1 MGLTENH
8 AQAHGHIKILGGGM
22 VGTNA
27 GDMVDEVALAI
38 EMDEAVSLQAPRC
51 PDEARTGN
59 GSGFVLAVINPS
71 SQSTVYL
78 NSICVG
84 QTQTLQPA
92 LSCTHAA
99 VPNRGRPIKDLT

>member
-1 MGLTENH
+1 
-8 AQAHGHIKILGGGM
+8 M
-22 VGTNA
+22 VCTHA
-27 GDMVDEVALAI
+27 GDMVDEIALAV

-51 PDEARTGN
+51 PDKARTGN

-78 NSICVG
+78 HSICVG
-84 QTQTLQPA
+84 QTQALQPA

-99 VPNRGRPIKDLT
+99 VPNRSRPLKT